1 MTTENTNE
9 LNDLESQIINITNQF
24 IKWKKRTNVDA
35 IINQIIKINDCVDIN
50 TEFLTARLNSLLGH
64 NVIVKKKYHNIESFS
79 LKLKSTNT

>member
-9 LNDLESQIINITNQF
+9 LNDLESHIINITNQF

-50 TEFLTARLNSLLGH
+50 TEFLTARLNSRNCKEKISQYRIIFIKIKIHKHL
-64 NVIVKKKYHNIESFS
+64 I
-79 LKLKSTNT
+79 